1 MSIYLANF
9 NSPKDLSDAKYF
21 FDNFGKTNID
31 FLLYDFDVGS
41 TNWSIP
47 KKAVPGD
54 IVAFMCANTARNNFG
69 MAVSHY
75 PASWGLGFQQFVDQQ
90 KALYKKYSGFLL
102 GYGIVASVP
111 VFDAESNWWFA
122 EINQLTRFDNPIPYG
137 DYKSFIKLNSMG
149 SITVLKDAQWDR
161 LKWLVNQKNPMLFPG
176 APAPDI
182 EALDQEFHDA
192 VQQQE
197 KKSLAQLKKEA
208 AKKASSPTVSV
219 VITKTYHRD
228 ATIAA
233 YVKKRANGQ
242 CQLCKQPAP
251 FLDQN
256 GEPYLECHHIEWL
269 SKGGM
274 DSVDNCVALCPNC
287 HTRMHI
293 LDSPQD
299 VLVLKASIKQ

>member
-1 MSIYLANF
+1 MNIYLANF

-21 FDNFGKTNID
+21 FDNYGKTNID
-31 FLLYDFDVGS
+31 FLLDDFEIGY
-41 TNWSIP
+41 TNWSVP

-54 IVAFMCANTARNNFG
+54 IVAFMCANSAKNKFG

-75 PASWGLGFQQFVDQQ
+75 PASWGPEFQQFVNQQ
-90 KALYKKYSGFLL
+90 KALYKKYSGFLV
-102 GYGIVASVP
+102 GYGIVASIP
-111 VFDAESNWWFA
+111 VLSDESNWWFA
-122 EINQLTRFDNPIPYG
+122 DINQLIRFDNPISYD
-137 DYKSFIKLNSMG
+137 DYKSFIKINLLG
-149 SITVLKDAQWDR
+149 SITVLKDEQWDR
-161 LKWLVNQKNPMLFPG
+161 LKWLINQRNPTLFPG
-176 APAPDI
+176 APAPDV
-182 EALDQEFHDA
+182 ETLDQEFRTA
-192 VQQQE
+192 VQQEE
-197 KKSLAQLKKEA
+197 KKSLSQLQKEA
-208 AKKASSPTVSV
+208 AKKSSAPTVSV
-219 VITKTYHRD
+219 VRTKTYHRD

-274 DSVDNCVALCPNC
+274 DSADNCVALCPNC

-293 LDSPQD
+293 LNCPQD
-299 VLVLKASIKQ
+299 VLALKASIEQ